1 VTIAPERPRLRF
13 EDTEQVAAAL
23 RAGGHRMTA
32 AARVVLEALL
42 AARAP
47 VSAQAI
53 AAGLGGRVPATDAAS
68 VYRNLERLEALG
80 VVRHVHAGHG
90 PGLYSLDRADTEY
103 LVCDR
108 CGEVTPVVS
117 AQLDAARE
125 EIRAALGHHARF
137 SHFPIHGVCRRCSE
151 RG

>member
-1 VTIAPERPRLRF
+1 MTIAPERPRLRF
-13 EDTEQVAAAL
+13 HDLDEVAAAL

-32 AARVVLEALL
+32 AGRVVLEALL
-42 AARAP
+42 AAGAP
-47 VSAQAI
+47 VSAHAI
-53 AAGLGGRVPATDAAS
+53 AAGLGGRVPPTDVAS

-108 CGEVTPVVS
+108 CGDVTPVVS
-117 AQLDAARE
+117 TQLDAARE
-125 EIRAALGHHARF
+125 QIRSALGHDARF
-137 SHFPIHGVCRRCSE
+137 SHFPIHGICRRCSPSD
-151 RG
+151 